1 MKIAVSVVF
10 YNPSKDNIEHAL
22 KLADYFDFVYLL
34 DNSDK
39 SLDLKAKNN
48 VIYSP
53 YKENKGIAFAL
64 EDGLQKAI
72 KDNADIL
79 LTLDQDSTYPFDKHN
94 EIVKRIEKLDLE
106 KDAIFALTTD
116 HDYKEDY
123 SNKEE
128 LVKDAITSGNFLN
141 VALFKKHDIHFPV
154 ELFIDYVD
162 FEFDRRI
169 IEKGLN
175 IIQSH
180 EYYICHKIGNP
191 LHKNILGIKFD
202 CMNHSPIRYY
212 YRFRNAYYLKKQFPK
227 YYKKLA
233 HKTLVVEKL
242 KMRLF
247 EPNKKEKNK
256 MIKLGIKDA
265 KQSKLGS
272 FQK

>member
-1 MKIAVSVVF
+1 MKIVVSVVL
-10 YNPSKDNIEHAL
+10 YNPSKENVEHAL
-22 KLADYFDFVYLL
+22 KLADYFDEVYLF

-39 SLDLKAKNN
+39 NLELKAKSN
-48 VIYSP
+48 VIYTP
-53 YKENKGIAFAL
+53 YLENKGIAFAL

-72 KDNADIL
+72 KGKADFL
-79 LTLDQDSTYPFDKHN
+79 LTLDQDSVYPFEKHQD
-94 EIVKRIEKLDLE
+94 IVKRLEKMNLA

-116 HDYKEDY
+116 HDYQENRSK
-123 SNKEE
+123 KEE
-128 LVKDAITSGNFLN
+128 LVQDAITSGNFLN
-141 VALFKKHDIHFPV
+141 VSLLSKNDIHFPT

-162 FEFDRRI
+162 FEFCRRVL
-169 IEKGLN
+169 EKELN

-191 LHKNILGIKFD
+191 IHKNILGIKFD

-212 YRFRNAYYLKKQFPK
+212 YRFRNAYYLKKAYPK

-233 HKTLVVEKL
+233 HKTLFTEKI

-256 MIKLGIKDA
+256 MIRLGIKDA
-265 KQSKLGS
+265 KMSKLGS
-272 FQK
+272 FKK